1 MMPPS
6 GVLGDEPEAVVFV
19 ENDED
24 AGLTIAEVLGRNQ
37 LEFRNRLRE
46 QPDDLVARASFRTA
60 SFDIDLQGWHVHI
73 GRMRGVLHHHDLL
86 GRGVNVFSRGGV
98 EPHGV
103 RTQCKRHFG
112 LKHELQRVDQG
123 LDDLFGI
130 ENDGDIG
137 HVYSP
142 VRNGVEGNYREIT
155 PKARQYNITKL
166 SICKGLHF
174 QVKLIP
180 VEVVV

>member
-1 MMPPS
+1 MPPS
-6 GVLGDEPEAVVFV
+6 GELGDEPEAVVFV
-19 ENDED
+19 EDDED
-24 AGLTIAEVLGRNQ
+24 AGLSIAEVLGRNQ
-37 LEFRNRLRE
+37 VEFGNRLRE
-46 QPDDLVARASFRTA
+46 HLDDLVARASFRTTC
-60 SFDIDLQGWHVHI
+60 FDVDLERRHVHI
-73 GRMRGVLHHHDLL
+73 GRMCGVLHHHDLL
-86 GRGVNVFSRGGV
+86 GRGVDVFGRGGV
-98 EPHGV
+98 DSHRV

-123 LDDLFGI
+123 LDDLFGV